1 MRSQAKAA
9 SAGSIEGSRRF
20 RALLLVLFA
29 SLALSSLLAAS
40 AQAADVYRFLGD
52 RFATKGS
59 GPGEVKDIATQ
70 VAVDDQSGY
79 LLFTTRS
86 EGVNVFAP
94 SGAETVFSNSFGAG
108 EIAGAEA
115 VAIDQDAR
123 SVYVGDL
130 FGGQILKYDIS
141 GSGPLTFTRD
151 LTFTSPSLGSGPGQI
166 PGLSYA
172 RFAVDP
178 TTGDLLV
185 GGWFIPTIN
194 RYSSDGTFISS
205 FDGTGSPGGAFHRV
219 SDVAVDASGSIY
231 VVDMTV
237 EDILRE
243 GSVSVLERFA
253 PDGTPDTS
261 FLPDIPTPRSVTTD
275 PSTGNVV
282 VVGRSDGGV
291 RHERAPVGPYPVRL
305 YMLHDDQ
312 VVDELDFP
320 VVDSGAWVSS
330 LAIGAGASKRL
341 YAATTFGYNGDQNSF
356 GGRNGAYALESFK
369 APDLTFNE
377 PSAVTTSTVQ
387 VSGTVN
393 PVGQASSYHFEYSRE
408 GGPTERTPDVVV
420 NEGGPPGEVPVAV
433 SGELTG
439 LLPNSE
445 YEVRLVGVATG
456 TGVSIRSS
464 ARHFKTAAAAPFVI
478 VGDAIDRTS
487 TTVTLLGKV
496 NPLGQQTSYRFEY
509 GTSTTYGQQQPVD
522 HDDVIGTGRDHLA
535 VHAYLTKLLPGTE
548 YHYRVVA
555 TNATGTTFGP
565 DRTFM
570 TLGPADRVYEQV
582 TPVEKGGSEANGL
595 RIFYATPDGE
605 GLLYQW
611 KTSPSDALA
620 GPTQPRGFGWREP
633 AGWSALALEPQQ
645 MEGSGAFSNTAL
657 SFVFG
662 LSEDGTKVVGI
673 SFKALA
679 PGSTEGN
686 TNLYLRDT
694 RTGAYTTIASIP
706 GKTAFADMVALQ
718 AGPVI
723 DGTSDY
729 SRILFRPRLATLIPG
744 APEQALYEWSQ
755 EDGLRVASIAPD
767 GSAISYIY
775 AGTGIATQVHEPH
788 YISADGSKV
797 FFQAMGGGTY
807 VRYDGEETVFIGG
820 RFGGATRDG
829 HYAFV
834 FGSDLT
840 PDSEPGIQSLYRFD
854 TETRQ
859 LELLT
864 ATGEFEN
871 LLQVSPNGASVFWN
885 SSAVITPDAVEN
897 HGNVYV
903 WHGGEVQLIA
913 DRDPSL
919 DGGAGQPP
927 PEYMSSRS
935 GRYFAFVSFSPLTG
949 YDTRSTACR
958 EFNEGDTKDPTTG
971 EGLACRQVYRYD
983 VEAEELLCASCPR
996 DGSVATGRARITS
1009 NNVEGDFSF
1018 NRAML
1023 DDGTVIFDT
1032 TNPLNSRDVNSNR
1045 DVYTFNGRET
1055 ALISAGENNVS
1066 SQFDAAS
1073 ADGRDI
1079 FFTTQD
1085 QLVGQD
1091 TDTQADV
1098 YDARIGGG
1106 IPGQNPPPKR
1116 GECIRD
1122 DCKAI
1127 PNGGPELPFGGSEG
1141 LNGPENVSEAARKR
1155 CGKGRKARTVKGKAR
1170 CVKQKQAK
1178 KHRRQANSNRRQ
1190 GR

>member
-1 MRSQAKAA
+1 MRSQAKAP

-20 RALLLVLFA
+20 RALLLAFIA

-40 AQAADVYRFLGD
+40 AQATDVYRFLGD

-59 GPGEVKDIATQ
+59 GPGEVTNSSEQ

-79 LLFTTRS
+79 LLFATGTDKVS
-86 EGVNVFAP
+86 VFAP
-94 SGAETVFSNSFGAG
+94 SGPGTVFSSSFGAG
-108 EIAGAEA
+108 EMVRA
-115 VAIDQDAR
+115 VALAIDQTAR
-123 SVYVGDL
+123 SVYVGDEA
-130 FGGQILKYDIS
+130 GQILKYDIS

-151 LTFTSPSLGSGPGQI
+151 LTFTSPPIGFGPGEI
-166 PGLSYA
+166 PSLQQA
-172 RFAVDP
+172 RFAIDP
-178 TTGDLLV
+178 ITGDLLV
-185 GGWFIPTIN
+185 SGRSSPTIN
-194 RYSSDGTFISS
+194 RYRSDGMFISS
-205 FDGTGSPGGAFHRV
+205 FDGTGSPGGAFHWV
-219 SDVAVDASGSIY
+219 SSIAIDASGAIY
-231 VVDMTV
+231 VVDITNP
-237 EDILRE
+237 DISFE
-243 GSVSVLERFA
+243 YGTSILERFA

-261 FLPDIPTPRSVTTD
+261 FLPGIPTPRTVTTD
-275 PSTGNVV
+275 LSTGNVIV
-282 VVGRSDGGV
+282 AGRSDGGYI
-291 RHERAPVGPYPVRL
+291 HEFDSEAPYPVRL
-305 YMLHDDQ
+305 YTLYDDR
-312 VVDELDFP
+312 VIDEFDFP
-320 VVDSGAWVSS
+320 VVDSGAWVSG
-330 LAIGAGASKRL
+330 LAIGAGTSKRL
-341 YAATTFGYNGDQNSF
+341 YAATTPGFNGNNPSL
-356 GGRNGAYALESFK
+356 GGRDGAYAFESFK
-369 APDLTFNE
+369 VPDVVLDE
-377 PSAVTTSTVQ
+377 PGAVTTSTAQ
-387 VSGTVN
+387 VSGTIN

-408 GGPTERTPDVVV
+408 GGPTERTPDVAIG
-420 NEGGPPGEVPVAV
+420 EGNVSLPV

-456 TGVSIRSS
+456 TGASKPSP
-464 ARHFKTAAAAPFVI
+464 ARHLKTAAAVPLVI
-478 VGDAIDRTS
+478 TGDAIDRTS
-487 TTVTLLGKV
+487 TTATLLGKV

-509 GTSTTYGQQQPVD
+509 GTSTDYGQQHPVD
-522 HDDVIGTGRDHLA
+522 HDDVIGNGRDYFA
-535 VHAYLTKLLPGTE
+535 VHGYLTKLLPGTE

-582 TPVEKGGSEANGL
+582 TPVEKGGSEANGQ
-595 RIFYATPDGE
+595 RVFYATADGE
-605 GLLYQW
+605 GLMYQW
-611 KTSPSDALA
+611 KLSPRDALS
-620 GPTQPRGFGWREP
+620 GPAQPRGFAWREP
-633 AGWSALALEPQQ
+633 AGWTALGLEPSQSA
-645 MEGSGAFSNTAL
+645 GTAAISGTAL

-673 SFKALA
+673 SREALA
-679 PGSTEGN
+679 PGASEGD

-694 RTGAYTTIASIP
+694 RTGAYTTIASVP
-706 GKTAFADMVALQ
+706 GTVAFGDLTALQ
-718 AGPVI
+718 ASPMV
-723 DGTSDY
+723 DGTPDY
-729 SRILFRPRLATLIPG
+729 SRILLRTRFTPLIPG
-744 APEQALYEWSQ
+744 TSFGALYEWSQ
-755 EDGLRVASIAPD
+755 EDGLRLASIASD
-767 GSAISYIY
+767 GSEVPSID
-775 AGTGIATQVHEPH
+775 AGGTSGALVHDPY

-797 FFQAMGGGTY
+797 FFSTFGGPTY
-807 VRYDGEETVFIGG
+807 VRYDGEESVLIGG
-820 RFGGATRDG
+820 RFGGATKDG

-834 FGSDLT
+834 FGTDLT
-840 PDSEPGIQSLYRFD
+840 PDSEPGVESLYRFD
-854 TETRQ
+854 TESRQ

-864 ATGEFEN
+864 ATGTISS

-885 SSAVITPDAVEN
+885 SSAAITPDAVEN

-1091 TDTQADV
+1091 TDSQADV

-1122 DCKAI
+1122 DCKAV

-1141 LNGPENVSEAARKR
+1141 LSGPENVKAPGRKR
-1155 CGKGRKARTVKGKAR
+1155 CGKGRKATKVKGKSR
-1170 CVKQKQAK
+1170 CVKPKQAK
-1178 KHRRQANSNRRQ
+1178 KHRKQANSNRRQ